1 MFQLFVS
8 SISIEK
14 LKIFETNR
22 IQKFLKK
29 MRKRIRQLKQFVD
42 SHFVIVH
49 LCFSNINTF
58 SFEKL
63 NERQL
68 NFDEQIHTIQN
79 NKKTY
84 VFIDTKTSTSNF
96 INVNFV
102 KQHKLFIIVL
112 TKFIKF
118 RLIDNKLISNITRII
133 QIKIQLNDYIIEF

>member
-1 MFQLFVS
+1 MFRLLVS
-8 SISIEK
+8 AIAIEK

-29 MRKRIRQLKQFVD
+29 MRRKIRQLKQFVD

-49 LCFSNINTF
+49 LCSSNINTF

-68 NFDEQIHTIQN
+68 NFDEQIHTTQN

-84 VFIDTKTSTSNF
+84 VFINTKTSTSSF

-118 RLIDNKLISNITRII
+118 RLIDDKLISNITRMI
-133 QIKIQLNDYIIEF
+133 QVKIQLNDHIIEF